1 MNYAV
6 RRERKKWTLP
16 HKVLIIGSGGLKIG
30 QAGEFDYSG
39 SQAIKALKEEKIKT
53 ILLNPNIAT
62 IQTDAGFADR
72 VYFLP
77 LTPHFAREVIAKEKP
92 DAIML
97 NVGGQTAL
105 NVGLALHREG
115 TLKKYGVRVLGTR
128 VAAIEDTEDRA
139 RFAARLAEIGVQ
151 TPKGKTVRTVEKG
164 LQLSK
169 KLDYPVMVRIG
180 FALGGLGSGAAR
192 SQTELK
198 EVLAQALTNG
208 NEALVEEYLGGWKE
222 LEYEIMRD
230 AVGNAVTV
238 CNMENMDPMGIHT
251 GESIVIA
258 PSQTL
263 SNEEYHL
270 LRTMALKVAH
280 HLGIIGECNIQFAL
294 EPKPP
299 SLSSREAGADDS
311 LRSRSEGRQF
321 SQRGLSEPR
330 RSGASSAARKLRSMS
345 DAPRVRVIEVNARL
359 SRSSAL
365 ASKATGY
372 PLAFVATKVI
382 LGKSLHEIPNA
393 VTKATGSF
401 FEPALDYVAVKIPR
415 WDLSK
420 FRAARH
426 TIGSEMKSV
435 GEVMALGRTFPE
447 ALQKAVRMLATNR
460 ELFWNNPYA
469 TRAAARADIR
479 TPTPTRLWAIAYAL
493 HAGVSVR
500 EIAQWSFID
509 PWFLGEMHSI
519 SAHARQLRRLGWE
532 RYRTD
537 TGLTR
542 LTKQF
547 GFSDFFVAKLYAQSE
562 ERVREARI
570 RLRVTPVIKQI
581 DTTAGEFPAR
591 TNYLYLTYHGTTH
604 DVKCAK
610 KPVVVLGSG
619 PYRIGSSVE
628 FDWCGVTA
636 VRCLR
641 RMRIPALMVNANPE
655 TVSTDYDISDRLYFE
670 ELTLERVRDICDFE
684 MPRGIIVSVGGQ
696 TPNSLALPL
705 ARAGIRI
712 LGTTAAQ
719 IDRAEDRHKFSSLL
733 DRLHVDQPAW
743 KELTTVAD
751 AYAFAAHAG
760 YPVLVR
766 PSYVL
771 SLSAMNVAAN
781 DEELTSYLT
790 AATAVSEDSPVV
802 ISKFIEGA
810 KEVEIDGIAQKGELI
825 LYAITEH
832 VEDAGVHSGDATIV
846 YPPQRLFLET
856 VRRVKLIT
864 RGIVKELRI
873 TGPFNIQFLVKDNR
887 VQVIE
892 CNLRASR
899 SFPFV
904 SKVSRYNFIDVATRA
919 MLGDNIRGDYR
930 TLDLDY
936 VAVKSPQY
944 SFSRIKGADPRPTVE
959 MTSTGE
965 VACFGDSYE
974 EAFLKSILA
983 AGNGI
988 PKKTILLSI
997 GGDTAKGQ
1005 LLGDIRALAGKGY
1018 RLAAT
1023 NDTADFLGKNGIS
1036 VNKLHKLSEKK
1047 SPNIAEWMQKGTID
1061 CVINIPR
1068 RTQSDTAL
1076 TDGYHIRRLA
1086 ADCHLT
1092 LITDMKLAKL
1102 FLRAICNLQEED
1114 LAAKAWDEY
1123 ITPERWWKHA

>member
-6 RRERKKWTLP
+6 HRERKKWALP

-105 NVGLALHREG
+105 NLGLTLHRDG
-115 TLKKYGVRVLGTR
+115 TLKKYGVRVLGTS
-128 VAAIEDTEDRA
+128 ITTIDDTEDRA
-139 RFAARLAEIGVQ
+139 RFATRLAEIDVQ
-151 TPKGKTVRTVEKG
+151 TPKGNTVHTVKEG
-164 LQLSK
+164 LQLAK
-169 KLDYPVMVRIG
+169 KMGYPIMVRVG
-180 FALGGLGSGAAR
+180 FALGGLGSGAAH
-192 SQTELK
+192 SPKELK
-198 EVLAQALTNG
+198 EVLAQALADG
-208 NEALVEEYLGGWKE
+208 GEALVEEYLGGWKE

-230 AVGNAVTV
+230 AYGNAVTV

-251 GESIVIA
+251 GESIVVA

-270 LRTMALKVAH
+270 LRSMALKVAH
-280 HLGIIGECNIQFAL
+280 HLNIIGECNIQFAL
-294 EPKPP
+294 EPTPA
-299 SLSSREAGADDS
+299 R
-311 LRSRSEGRQF
+311 
-321 SQRGLSEPR
+321 RGT
-330 RSGASSAARKLRSMS
+330 
-345 DAPRVRVIEVNARL
+345 APRIRVIEVNARL

-382 LGKSLHEIPNA
+382 LGKALHEIPNA
-393 VTKATGSF
+393 TTRATGSF
-401 FEPALDYVAVKIPR
+401 FEPALDYIAVKIPR

-500 EIAQWSFID
+500 KIAQWSFID
-509 PWFLGEMHSI
+509 PWFLGEMHSMN
-519 SAHARQLRRLGWE
+519 AHARQLRRLGWE

-542 LTKQF
+542 LTKQC
-547 GFSDFFVAKLYAQSE
+547 GFSDFFIAKLYAQSE

-570 RLRVTPVIKQI
+570 RLHVTPVVKQI

-604 DVKCAK
+604 DVKRAK

-751 AYAFAAHAG
+751 AYAFAARAG

-771 SLSAMNVAAN
+771 SGSAMNVAAN
-781 DEELTSYLT
+781 DENLASYLT

-810 KEVEIDGIAQKGELI
+810 KEVEIDGVAQKGELM

-856 VRRVKLIT
+856 VRRIKLIT

-904 SKVSRYNFIDVATRA
+904 SKVSRYNFIDVAIRA
-919 MLGDNIRGDYR
+919 IQGDNIRGDYR